1 MGKKFKFPEQAIFT
15 IHATDTVD
23 YTIPTTVNYKVVIY
37 ADSIGCMDCKLDLY
51 KWKEFIAYIDSLSNN
66 SISFLFF
73 LQPKERIEMEYLLKG
88 YDFNLPICIDMNNQ
102 LSKLN
107 HLHVDSIPQVFLLN
121 RENQVILTGNPIS
134 NQEIH
139 NSFLKVIRDHY
150 CPVKVDK

>member
-1 MGKKFKFPEQAIFT
+1 M
-15 IHATDTVD
+15 
-23 YTIPTTVNYKVVIY
+23 
-37 ADSIGCMDCKLDLY
+37 
-51 KWKEFIAYIDSLSNN
+51 
-66 SISFLFF
+66 FF

-139 NSFLKVIRDHY
+139 NSFLKVIRDNN
-150 CPVKVDK
+150 